1 MFWLKS
7 LLGRKPIMNPH
18 RWVVL
23 DVETSGLDPR
33 SDRLL
38 AIAAVCIRV
47 ESDVSGLD
55 HQKLTIDVSDS
66 FEAVLKQDMAS
77 DKDNILLHGI
87 GAHAQMTGDDPQK
100 VLKDFEEWVGDAPLF
115 AFHAAFDESMIQ
127 RAYQYQLGRKLKN
140 AWIDVEPLV
149 SSAFPNIKARSL
161 DQWMSFLGIES
172 AVRHQAAADTFATAE
187 LMMQIWPKL
196 KPLAPSIDL
205 IEKLARESR
214 WIPRN

>member
-1 MFWLKS
+1 MFWLKRLFGQTS
-7 LLGRKPIMNPH
+7 AINQK

-33 SDRLL
+33 RDHLL
-38 AIAAVCIRV
+38 AIAAVCIHLNDDQ
-47 ESDVSGLD
+47 SL
-55 HQKLTIDVSDS
+55 KIDIFDS
-66 FEAVLKQDMAS
+66 FEAVLKQDSAS

-87 GAHAQMTGDDPQK
+87 GAQAQMTGEDPQE
-100 VLKDFEEWVGDAPLF
+100 VLRNFERWAGDAPLL

-127 RAYQYQLGRKLKN
+127 RAYQYQLGHKLKN

-149 SSAFPNIKARSL
+149 SASYPEVKARSL
-161 DQWMSFLGIES
+161 DQWMGYLGIEC

-187 LMMQIWPKL
+187 LMLQIWPKL
-196 KPLAPSIDL
+196 KPLAPTIDL

-214 WIPRN
+214 WLPRN

>member
-1 MFWLKS
+1 MFWLKR
-7 LLGRKPIMNPH
+7 LFGQAPAINQK

-33 SDRLL
+33 QDRLL
-38 AIAAVCIRV
+38 AIAAVCIHLNDDQ
-47 ESDVSGLD
+47 SL
-55 HQKLTIDVSDS
+55 KIDIFDS
-66 FEAVLKQDMAS
+66 FEAVLKQDSAS

-87 GAHAQMTGDDPQK
+87 GAQAQMTGEDPQE
-100 VLKDFEEWVGDAPLF
+100 VLRNFECWAGDAPLL

-127 RAYQYQLGRKLKN
+127 RAYQYQLGHKLKN

-149 SSAFPNIKARSL
+149 SASYPEVKARSL
-161 DQWMSFLGIES
+161 DQWMGHLGIEC

-187 LMMQIWPKL
+187 LMLQIWPKL
-196 KPLAPSIDL
+196 KPLAPTIDL

-214 WIPRN
+214 WLPRN

>member
-1 MFWLKS
+1 MFWLKR
-7 LLGRKPIMNPH
+7 LFGQTQFIDQN

-33 SDRLL
+33 QDRLL
-38 AIAAVCIRV
+38 AIAAVCIHLNDDQ
-47 ESDVSGLD
+47 SL
-55 HQKLTIDVSDS
+55 KIDIFDS
-66 FEAVLKQDMAS
+66 FEAVLKQDLAS

-87 GAHAQMTGDDPQK
+87 GAQAQMMGEDPQQ
-100 VLKDFEEWVGDAPLF
+100 VLKNFERWVGDAPLL

-127 RAYQYQLGRKLKN
+127 RAYQYQLGYKLKN

-149 SSAFPNIKARSL
+149 SASYPEVKARSL
-161 DQWMSFLGIES
+161 DQWMSHLGIEC

-187 LMMQIWPKL
+187 LILQIWPRL
-196 KPLAPSIDL
+196 RPLAATIDS

-214 WIPRN
+214 WLPRN

>member
-1 MFWLKS
+1 MFWLKRLFGHTS
-7 LLGRKPIMNPH
+7 VINQN

-33 SDRLL
+33 QDRLL
-38 AIAAVCIRV
+38 AIAAVCIHV
-47 ESDVSGLD
+47 NDDQSL
-55 HQKLTIDVSDS
+55 KIDIFDS
-66 FEAVLKQDMAS
+66 FEAVLKQDSAS

-87 GAHAQMTGDDPQK
+87 GAQAQMTGEDPQD
-100 VLKDFEEWVGDAPLF
+100 VLRNFERWVGDAPLL

-127 RAYQYQLGRKLKN
+127 RAYQYQLGYKLKN

-149 SSAFPNIKARSL
+149 SASYREVKARSL
-161 DQWMSFLGIES
+161 DQWMGHLGIEC

-187 LMMQIWPKL
+187 LILQIWPRL
-196 KPLAPSIDL
+196 KSLAPRIDL

-214 WIPRN
+214 WLPRN

>member
-1 MFWLKS
+1 MFWLKR
-7 LLGRKPIMNPH
+7 LFGQAPAINQK

-33 SDRLL
+33 RDHLL
-38 AIAAVCIRV
+38 AIAAVCIHLNDD
-47 ESDVSGLD
+47 ESL
-55 HQKLTIDVSDS
+55 KIDIFDS
-66 FEAVLKQDMAS
+66 FEAVLKQDSAS

-87 GAHAQMTGDDPQK
+87 GAQAQMTGEDPQE
-100 VLKDFEEWVGDAPLF
+100 VLRNFERWAGDAPLL

-127 RAYQYQLGRKLKN
+127 RAYQYQLGHKLKN

-149 SSAFPNIKARSL
+149 SASYPEVKARSL
-161 DQWMSFLGIES
+161 DQWMGHLGIEC

-187 LMMQIWPKL
+187 LMLQIWPKL
-196 KPLAPSIDL
+196 KPWASTIDL

-214 WIPRN
+214 WLPRN